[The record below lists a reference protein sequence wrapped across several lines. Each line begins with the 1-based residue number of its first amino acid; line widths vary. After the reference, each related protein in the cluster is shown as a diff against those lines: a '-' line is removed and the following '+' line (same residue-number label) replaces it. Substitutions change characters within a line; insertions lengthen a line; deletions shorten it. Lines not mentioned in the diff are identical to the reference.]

1 MSLVIFIQVLAEHTS
16 TQHGAPLGPPGPFHY
31 NPNDRRRA
39 PVVRQRVS
47 PFTTG
52 HVHWRTIRADQ
63 APYILTQPQTK
74 EEEVNKTQ
82 GKKETPQVVRGLEG
96 IYVATTEI
104 SLVDGEN
111 GRLFYRGYD
120 IRDLEANGTFEE
132 TAYLLWYGHLPK
144 KQELSAFSKRL
155 VNYRFLPDNLIQMLP
170 LFPQGTVPITA
181 MRTFLSALA
190 AWDPWAED
198 NSRDAELENAT
209 RLTSGLASLLA
220 KIHRIR
226 SRQPIVEPR
235 LDLNHAANF
244 LYMFHGTEPSP
255 EAEQAMDSFLI
266 LYADHGFNASTF
278 TARVTASTLSDMYSA
293 VTAALGA
300 LKGPLH
306 GGAMEAAMRQ
316 FQEIGSVDNVE
327 PWFRKA
333 MEEKRR
339 IMGIGHR
346 VYKTFDPRARILKE
360 RARALAERS
369 GEPKWFQIAERLEQ
383 LALNHPY
390 FQERRLYP
398 NVDYYGALVVY
409 YLNIP
414 PEFYT
419 IMFALSRIAGWAAHV
434 MEQHADNRLIRPRA
448 LYVGPDPRPY
458 VPLDQ
463 R

>member
-1 MSLVIFIQVLAEHTS
+1 MNKQV
-16 TQHGAPLGPPGPFHY
+16 Q
-31 NPNDRRRA
+31 
-39 PVVRQRVS
+39 Q
-47 PFTTG
+47 
-52 HVHWRTIRADQ
+52 
-63 APYILTQPQTK
+63 
-74 EEEVNKTQ
+74 
-82 GKKETPQVVRGLEG
+82 KETPKVVKGLEG

-111 GRLFYRGYD
+111 GRLYYRGYD
-120 IRDLEANGTFEE
+120 IRELEANGTYEE
-132 TAYLLWYGHLPK
+132 TAHLLWYGKLPNK
-144 KQELSAFSKRL
+144 KEYDTICKRL
-155 VNYRFLPDNLIQMLP
+155 INYRFLPDNLLQMLH
-170 LFPQGTVPITA
+170 LLPQGTVPITA
-181 MRTFLSALA
+181 MRTFISALA

-198 NSRDAELENAT
+198 NSRDAELENAM
-209 RLTSGLASLLA
+209 RLTSGIASLLA

-226 SRQPIVEPR
+226 TRQPMVEPR
-235 LDLNHAANF
+235 LDLNHATNF
-244 LYMFHGTEPSP
+244 LYMFHGKDPSP
-255 EAEQAMDSFLI
+255 EAAKAMDSFLI

-293 VTAALGA
+293 ITAALGA

-316 FQEIGSVDNVE
+316 FQEIGSPENVE

-360 RARALAERS
+360 RARALAEQS
-369 GEPKWFQIAERLEQ
+369 SEPQWFEIAEKLEQ
-383 LALNHPY
+383 LALSHPY

-409 YLNIP
+409 YLGIP

-419 IMFALSRIAGWAAHV
+419 IMFALSRVAGWAAHV
-434 MEQHADNRLIRPRA
+434 IEQHADNRLIRPRA
-448 LYVGPDPRPY
+448 LYVGPEPRPY
-458 VPLDQ
+458 VPLEE
-463 R
+463 RS